1 MLFGGVIMPDY
12 KGMYYILFNKITDT
26 VNQLTQ
32 VQQEVE
38 EMYINCQ
45 SNNIQIIN
53 DNKISNKKSN

>member
-1 MLFGGVIMPDY
+1 MPDY